1 VKKEDGSTDI
11 KPVITGRAVP
21 VELFLGL
28 STWLSFSRVPEI
40 VETTESSLKV
50 SRIVIL

>member
-1 VKKEDGSTDI
+1 MKKEDESTEV

-28 STWLSFSRVPEI
+28 STWLSFSRVPEL
-40 VETTESSLKV
+40 VETTESS
-50 SRIVIL
+50 